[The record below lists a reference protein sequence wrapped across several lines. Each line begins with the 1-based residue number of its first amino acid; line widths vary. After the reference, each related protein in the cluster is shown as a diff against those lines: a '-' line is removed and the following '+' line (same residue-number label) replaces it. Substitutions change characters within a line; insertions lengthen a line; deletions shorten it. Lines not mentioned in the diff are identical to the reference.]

1 MQGRQLPKHK
11 TYKKQKSMKF
21 LKTTI
26 AALSLFV
33 AFSATAQEYANPTL
47 KSIHERTSVRTYTS
61 KAVSKELLLDLVKAG
76 MAAPSAMNKQPWE
89 FVIIQDRVI
98 LDKLGTIKPPVG
110 KAPAAI
116 VVLGN
121 TATSGSWVLDCSA
134 ATENILIAATSM
146 GLGSVWTGAY
156 GNAKFET
163 LIKETLNLPDGVMP
177 LSVIAIGYGDST
189 PAPKN
194 KFNQSKVHFDKF

>member
-1 MQGRQLPKHK
+1 
-11 TYKKQKSMKF
+11 MKRRI
-21 LKTTI
+21 LATL
-26 AALSLFV
+26 AALCVGCLGV
-33 AFSATAQEYANPTL
+33 SAQSYANPTL
-47 KSIHERTSVRTYTS
+47 ESIHKRTSVRAYTS
-61 KAVSKELLLDLVKAG
+61 ESVSKEILVELAKAG

-89 FVIIQDRVI
+89 FVIIQDRAT

-121 TATSGSWVLDCSA
+121 TQLSGSWVLDCSA

-146 GLGSVWTGAY
+146 GLGTVWTGAY

-163 LIKETLNLPDGVMP
+163 LLKETLSLPDGVMP
-177 LSVIAIGYGDST
+177 LSVIAVGYGEGT
-189 PAPKN
+189 ATPKN
-194 KFNQSKVHFDKF
+194 KYVESKVHFDKY